1 MSVIKTCPLFRV
13 VTEGKLRSHPSAG
26 LLVIS
31 KCRDCESV
39 AVKLLV
45 KYPHEVPILVGVNSV
60 TVREENKVKMGAAIG
75 CQI

>member
-1 MSVIKTCPLFRV
+1 MSVIKDCPSFKV

-45 KYPHEVPILVGVNSV
+45 EYPTRVPILVEVNSFAL
-60 TVREENKVKMGAAIG
+60 REENKVKMRAKIRF
-75 CQI
+75 QV